1 MKTWKHAIIGIIALT
16 ALAFTACKDVNDNGK
31 ETPKPVEVTFNVP
44 DECTNL
50 NKTKPITILFP
61 ATFTVA
67 RMDNIKG
74 KFVDSMKGLNTSAGN
89 NPEFQAK
96 INAILDRGLKITVEE
111 TNIIDFGMKVVDNQ
125 LMAETAYLEHG
136 NVDGGQ
142 IAAIIIWAINNN
154 HLVKAPQPNAIKLC
168 NAVCQTLNIG
178 KFA

>member
-1 MKTWKHAIIGIIALT
+1 MKTWKHAIIGIIALF

-61 ATFTVA
+61 ATFTAA

-74 KFVDSMKGLNTSAGN
+74 KFVNAIASLNDKSGIDGGLK
-89 NPEFQAK
+89 AK
-96 INAILDRGLKITVEE
+96 INAILDRGLTVTIEE
-111 TNIIDFGMKVVDNQ
+111 TNSVSYAIKVVNNQ
-125 LMAETAYLEHG
+125 LVAETAYIEDAG
-136 NVDGGQ
+136 VEGGRH
-142 IAAIIIWAINNN
+142 IADRIMYLIINNN
-154 HLVKAPQPNAIKLC
+154 IVAKQPNALQLC
-168 NAVCQTLNIG
+168 NAVYQTHNIG

>member
-31 ETPKPVEVTFNVP
+31 EPPKPVEVTFNVP
-44 DECTNL
+44 DEYTNL

-74 KFVDSMKGLNTSAGN
+74 KFVDSIGILNSDAGVDSG
-89 NPEFQAK
+89 FKAK
-96 INAILDRGLKITVEE
+96 INAILDRGLTITIVE
-111 TNIIDFGMKVVDNQ
+111 TDSISYGMKTVDNQ
-125 LMAETAYLEHG
+125 LVAETAYLEYATTNG
-136 NVDGGQ
+136 KN
-142 IAAIIIWAINNN
+142 IAGAIIWLMNEND
-154 HLVKAPQPNAIKLC
+154 LTKAPQPNALQLC
-168 NAVCQTLNIG
+168 NAVYQTLNIG